1 MDKKELNHLI
11 KANSKKSQIEILKVE
26 KNKIVLKKGS
36 NEILEFNNEQFIDKV
51 SNIFPVINK
60 IFEGTGIESSICQ
73 YIKVALSYDLRFI
86 FHTKSTPQEAKRI
99 NNEFLEDSELIDKL
113 NAIELNIEQPE
124 ILIDNFLMLL
134 TDKRFSKAI
143 NPQCKE
149 IGIKA
154 CRGIKKLMALPE
166 KDVNRLFDYYKD
178 QDFYQVMAVICDFS
192 DKSTSEILTFIFD
205 LPLCPCSENTKTN
218 LLLFV
223 LGGIFG
229 SFFDGIVNEAGSD
242 LYYTAK
248 DLIFNESTAFIEQI
262 EDQQNMNFDLTQKS
276 ENFGLTINETNKK

>member
-1 MDKKELNHLI
+1 MDKIELNHLI
-11 KANSKKSQIEILKVE
+11 EANSKKSQIEVLEIE

-51 SNIFPVINK
+51 SSIFPIINK

-99 NNEFLEDSELIDKL
+99 NNEFLEDSELTDKL
-113 NAIELNIEQPE
+113 NAIEFNIERPE
-124 ILIDNFLMLL
+124 ILIDRFLMLL
-134 TDKRFSKAI
+134 TNKRFSKAI

-166 KDVNRLFDYYKD
+166 KDVNRFFNYYKD

-205 LPLCPCSENTKTN
+205 LPLCSENIKTTF
-218 LLLFV
+218 LLGV
-223 LGGIFG
+223 LGGIFV
-229 SFFDGIVNEAGSD
+229 SFCEGIINEAGSD
-242 LYYTAK
+242 LYHTAK
-248 DLIFNESTAFIEQI
+248 DLIFNESPAFIEQI
-262 EDQQNMNFDLTQKS
+262 ENQQNMNFDLTQKS

>member
-11 KANSKKSQIEILKVE
+11 EANSKKSQIEILKIE

-51 SNIFPVINK
+51 SNIFQVINK

-73 YIKVALSYDLRFI
+73 YIKVALSYDLRFM

-99 NNEFLEDSELIDKL
+99 NNEFLGDSELTDKL
-113 NAIELNIEQPE
+113 NAIEFNIEQPE
-124 ILIDNFLMLL
+124 ILIDRFLMLL
-134 TDKRFSKAI
+134 TNKRFSKAI
-143 NPQCKE
+143 NPDCKE

-205 LPLCPCSENTKTN
+205 LPLCPENTKTKH
-218 LLLFV
+218 LPYFLTGMFV
-223 LGGIFG
+223 A
-229 SFFDGIVNEAGSD
+229 FFLGIVEEASSD
-242 LYYTAK
+242 FYHTAK
-248 DLIFNESTAFIEQI
+248 NLIFNEIPASLKQI
-262 EDQQNMNFDLTQKS
+262 EEQQNMNFDLTQKS

>member
-11 KANSKKSQIEILKVE
+11 ETNSKKSQIEILEIE

-73 YIKVALSYDLRFI
+73 YIKVALSYDLRFM
-86 FHTKSTPQEAKRI
+86 FHTKFTPQEAKRI
-99 NNEFLEDSELIDKL
+99 NNEFLGDPELTDKL
-113 NAIELNIEQPE
+113 NAIEFNIERPE
-124 ILIDNFLMLL
+124 ILIDRFLMLL
-134 TDKRFSKAI
+134 TNKRFSKAI

-166 KDVNRLFDYYKD
+166 KDVNRFFNYYKD

-205 LPLCPCSENTKTN
+205 LPLCSENIKTTF
-218 LLLFV
+218 LLGV
-223 LGGIFG
+223 LGGIFV
-229 SFFDGIVNEAGSD
+229 SFCEGIINEAGSD

-248 DLIFNESTAFIEQI
+248 DLIFNESPDFIEQI
-262 EDQQNMNFDLTQKS
+262 ENQQNMNFDLTQKS